1 MIKAKLSALGLTAL
15 LALGTTGCI
24 KDMIMNG
31 QIEATRTA
39 SAAIDTLSDY
49 EVSQAIIFNGLGQFE
64 GMHYLAPSN
73 EDALFMLVKGWTGA
87 TYAYTEDQMEQA
99 EDVEGDGSPLYLYHK
114 ARAKAG
120 YDRAVHY
127 GIELLE
133 LRHRGFEQAK
143 KNDQTMKTW
152 LAAFDDKERDVANL
166 FWTGYAWVS
175 RVNILQDD
183 PSMVSDLFV
192 GVAMIERVVQLDDAF
207 FYGNPHTILG
217 GYHAR
222 NAMAELDESKKE
234 FDKSIKLSAG
244 KMLLAKFQLAAR
256 YYCVK
261 GDKDNY
267 VKTLTEVIDAG
278 DTLPEQRFTNTLAKR
293 RAKRFLGKERLKAC
307 GF

>member
-1 MIKAKLSALGLTAL
+1 MIKAKLSALGLTTM

-31 QIEATRTA
+31 QIEATRNA

-49 EVSQAIIFNGLGQFE
+49 EVSQAIVFNGLGQFE

-87 TYAYTEDQMEQA
+87 TYAYTEDQLEQA
-99 EDVEGDGSPLYLYHK
+99 EDADGAESPLFQYHK

-133 LRHRGFEQAK
+133 LRHRGFAQAK
-143 KNDQTMKTW
+143 KNDQTMKAW
-152 LAAFDDKERDVANL
+152 LASFDDKERDVPNL
-166 FWTGYAWVS
+166 FWTGYAWIS
-175 RVNILQDD
+175 RVNVLQDD
-183 PSMVSDLFV
+183 PAMVSDLFV
-192 GVAMIERVVQLDDAF
+192 GVAMIERVVQLDDGF

-222 NAMAELDESKKE
+222 SAMAELDEAKKE
-234 FDKSIKLSAG
+234 FDKAIKLSDG

-256 YYCVK
+256 YYCMK

-267 VKTLTEVIDAG
+267 VKALTEVVDAG
-278 DTLPEQRFTNTLAKR
+278 DTLPEQRFTNALAKR